1 MKPSSSFYEFLPAA
15 LEIQERPPHPLS
27 RALAWTLI
35 GLFSLGILWACLGK
49 VNVVASAEGKII
61 PSTRSKIIQPAN
73 TGVIKAIYVSEGRV
87 VKAGDALLELEQTLT
102 QADTQ
107 RLQNA
112 LDTALAEK
120 QRLVHFTALLT
131 GQPQPE
137 DGLNPHQA
145 QLLEQQWQHHQAQ
158 QAGLAKEQQA
168 KQAEL
173 DMAQAQIARLA
184 QTLPIVRNRASKL
197 QQLVQK
203 NLAAEDDYLHAEQ
216 IHIETAQNL
225 KAEQAR
231 QRQLRANLGALTEQ
245 IHALSAQTL
254 AAQFQQLT
262 QTQERIDELREE
274 LTKAQE
280 IHARQTLYA
289 PVDGVVQDIKVNT
302 LGGVVTAAQELMT
315 LVPADEQLIVQAV
328 LTNKDIGY
336 VFKDMPAEIK
346 IHTFP
351 FTEYGVIEAQVTHI
365 SDDALLD
372 TEQGLI
378 FSVYLS
384 LHKNSLKVQGR
395 DVRLMPGMSVTA
407 EMRIKER
414 RIIEYLLNPIQKGFA
429 ESLRER

>member
-73 TGVIKAIYVSEGRV
+73 AGVIKAIYVSEGRV

-120 QRLVHFTALLT
+120 QRLAHFTALLT
-131 GQPQPE
+131 GQPQPV

-145 QLLEQQWQHHQAQ
+145 QLLEQQWQHYQAQ
-158 QAGLAKEQQA
+158 QAGLANEQQA
-168 KQAEL
+168 RQAEL

-216 IHIETAQNL
+216 IRIETAQNL

-254 AAQFQQLT
+254 AAQLQQLT

-274 LTKAQE
+274 LTKAHE

-336 VFKDMPAEIK
+336 VIKDMPAEIK

-407 EMRIKER
+407 EMMIKER